1 MARISDGGIHADS
14 AVWAELPQLQISQAS
29 LFMPADICTCARTDG
44 CAELN
49 DMHTYLKY
57 AKVFGPLIAM
67 VLAIVIT
74 ASARLDKHGIKI
86 VGKIPRGLPPVTV
99 SRQRFLGSPYHP
111 SFLHDRSLAFF
122 SFFPVVGPDFT
133 MSPALE

>member
-1 MARISDGGIHADS
+1 MYGVADH
-14 AVWAELPQLQISQAS
+14 LS
-29 LFMPADICTCARTDG
+29 LHR
-44 CAELN
+44 
-49 DMHTYLKY
+49 YLKY

-99 SRQRFLGSPYHP
+99 NRQCPLLPFYSLLPTQQALNHLILCQSPP
-111 SFLHDRSLAFF
+111 I
-122 SFFPVVGPDFT
+122 PCIVGFKDLSVSHSYLDLST
-133 MSPALE
+133 KRQKRQILWQ